1 MKGIIKIVGFV
12 VIGLLIGAGGL
23 FAAVQFLDLPIGKN
37 VAAAEEDDGHG
48 AAPKPAAKASSAKKK
63 DAHDEHGTIV
73 PLKERIVNLADPG
86 ILRYLKTTVVLEIYD
101 PNPPAAGG
109 HGGHGAP
116 KKGDTMPEDLKPRA
130 PMIEDHVTTLLTT
143 KTTSELM
150 TAQGKNT
157 LKTEIKN
164 SLNKALKDD
173 RILAVYFT
181 DFVIQ

>member
-1 MKGIIKIVGFV
+1 MKDIIKIVGFV

-23 FAAVQFLDLPIGKN
+23 FAAVQFLNLPIGN
-37 VAAAEEDDGHG
+37 GAVAAEQDDGHKP
-48 AAPKPAAKASSAKKK
+48 APKAGSKKP
-63 DAHDEHGTIV
+63 EPEVHGTIV

-101 PNPPAAGG
+101 PHPPAAGG
-109 HGGHGAP
+109 GGHGAP
-116 KKGDTMPEDLKPRA
+116 KKGDTMPEDLKTKA
-130 PMIEDHVTTLLTT
+130 PLIEDHVTTLLTT

-150 TAQGKNT
+150 TAQGKNA
-157 LKTEIKN
+157 LKTEIKTA
-164 SLNKALKDD
+164 LNKALKDD